1 MRKIY
6 AKYASITRQASVRSY
21 IFCSALRISFLK
33 KTFMKPL
40 FVSRFISLGLTLG
53 LALQVSVA
61 LAQPATLDARE
72 LPIHD
77 AARMGT
83 QSEVAQLLRATP
95 SQRDARST
103 LGATPLH
110 YAAMNEDVG
119 PLKTLLAAGANPN
132 ARDSEGRTPLHM
144 AVFATR
150 TGHVKLL
157 LQAGADPLLKTDAG
171 RDVLSLA
178 RKVRADEAAGE
189 ISLWI
194 LKGCKPGSAC

>member
-1 MRKIY
+1 MIH
-6 AKYASITRQASVRSY
+6 
-21 IFCSALRISFLK
+21 L
-33 KTFMKPL
+33 
-40 FVSRFISLGLTLG
+40 FISLLLPRWTLIGLMLSLHT
-53 LALQVSVA
+53 AWA

-72 LPIHD
+72 LPLHD

-83 QSEVAQLLRATP
+83 QMEVEQLLRSAP
-95 SQRDARST
+95 QNRDARTT

-110 YAAMNEDVG
+110 YAAMNQDNG
-119 PLKTLLAAGANPN
+119 PLKALVAAGANPN

-157 LQAGADPLLKTDAG
+157 LQAGADPLLKTEAG

-194 LKGCKPGSAC
+194 LKGCKPGKVC

>member
-1 MRKIY
+1 MKSNFWSRTTPIGL
-6 AKYASITRQASVRSY
+6 
-21 IFCSALRISFLK
+21 ALC
-33 KTFMKPL
+33 
-40 FVSRFISLGLTLG
+40 
-53 LALQVSVA
+53 LALQVTGAV
-61 LAQPATLDARE
+61 AQPAVLGMNE

-83 QSEVAQLLRATP
+83 QAEVEQLLRA
-95 SQRDARST
+95 SAQNRDART
-103 LGATPLH
+103 PLGATPLH
-110 YAAMNEDVG
+110 YAAMNENTG
-119 PLKTLLAAGANPN
+119 PLKALLAAGANPN

-150 TGHVKLL
+150 TAHVKPL
-157 LQAGADPLLKTDAG
+157 LQAGADPQLKTEAG

-194 LKGCKPGSAC
+194 LKGCKPGRAC

>member
-1 MRKIY
+1 M
-6 AKYASITRQASVRSY
+6 
-21 IFCSALRISFLK
+21 K
-33 KTFMKPL
+33 KTFGVRAAPL
-40 FVSRFISLGLTLG
+40 ALALGLVLQA
-53 LALQVSVA
+53 ALVV
-61 LAQPATLDARE
+61 AQPAPQGMNEA
-72 LPIHD
+72 PIHD

-83 QSEVAQLLRATP
+83 QADVEQLLRAAPQTRDLRTP
-95 SQRDARST
+95 

-110 YAAMNEDVG
+110 YAAMNLDSG
-119 PLKTLLAAGANPN
+119 PLKALVAAGANPN

-150 TGHVKLL
+150 TAHTKLL
-157 LQAGADPLLKTDAG
+157 LQAGADPLLKTEAG

-194 LKGCKPGSAC
+194 LKGCKPGRAC